1 MTEDG
6 EGNEM
11 YQKIAVPVDLF
22 HVGDITK
29 ALDVAADLAKHYGAS
44 LHFIGVTAETPTAVA
59 HNPQEFAQ
67 KLDAFANKQAE
78 SHGVTVS
85 TGAHASTDPAID
97 VDKVLLSAVVE
108 SGADLVVM
116 QSHVPGI
123 SDYLWGSHGG
133 HLAAHAEISVFVV
146 R

>member
-1 MTEDG
+1 
-6 EGNEM
+6 M
-11 YQKIAVPVDLF
+11 YRKIAVPVDLF
-22 HVGDITK
+22 HVGQVKK
-29 ALDVAADLAKHYGAS
+29 ALDVAADLARHYGAS

-59 HNPQEFAQ
+59 HNPQEFSR
-67 KLDAFANKQAE
+67 KLAAFGEEQA
-78 SHGVTVS
+78 SSCGVAVS
-85 TGAHASTDPAID
+85 TGAHASTDPAVDI
-97 VDKVLLSAVVE
+97 DKVLLRAVVE

-123 SDYLWGSHGG
+123 GDYLWGSHGG

>member
-1 MTEDG
+1 
-6 EGNEM
+6 M
-11 YQKIAVPVDLF
+11 YTKIAVPVDLF
-22 HVGDITK
+22 HVGQITR

-67 KLDAFANKQAE
+67 KLEAFGKSQADR
-78 SHGVTVS
+78 HGIAVS
-85 TGAHASTDPAID
+85 TGAHVSTDPAID
-97 VDKVLLSAVVE
+97 VDKVLLGAVAE

-133 HLAAHAEISVFVV
+133 HLAAHASVSVFVV

>member
-1 MTEDG
+1 
-6 EGNEM
+6 M
-11 YQKIAVPVDLF
+11 YRKIAVPVDLF
-22 HVGDITK
+22 HVGQITK
-29 ALDVAADLAKHYGAS
+29 ALEVAADLAKHYGAS

-59 HNPQEFAQ
+59 HNPQEFSQ
-67 KLDAFANKQAE
+67 KLAAFGKEQANT
-78 SHGVTVS
+78 HGVTVS
-85 TGAHASTDPAID
+85 TGAHTSTDPAID
-97 VDKVLLSAVVE
+97 IDKTLLRAVVE
-108 SGADLVVM
+108 SGADLAVM

>member
-1 MTEDG
+1 
-6 EGNEM
+6 M
-11 YQKIAVPVDLF
+11 YRKIAVPVDLF
-22 HVGDITK
+22 HADQITK
-29 ALDVAADLAKHYGAS
+29 ALDVAADLATHYGAS

-67 KLDAFANKQAE
+67 KLEAFGKEQAE
-78 SHGVTVS
+78 RHGIEVT
-85 TGAHASTDPAID
+85 TAAHASTDPAID
-97 VDKVLLSAVVE
+97 VDKVLLGAVAE